1 MHVGHIIIIGAMK
14 AGTTTLHNLLSQHSQ
29 IVMSHVNGYKS
40 MKELDYFLEDRVR
53 SYDRFFRKG
62 APEGVWT
69 LEASPSYSKNY
80 LENGCAERIAALKKQ
95 TKLVYILRDP
105 IDRID
110 SHISHNG
117 SRGRTLPEPR
127 ALRIYSD
134 TSRYW
139 SHIQRFDAAGFS
151 DSLLLLDFDDLC
163 EDPVGTARRVQ
174 AFVGLEMEDPADVRI
189 HNSRRTA
196 GRVLTKGQER
206 SYWARVRRD
215 VEALAASG
223 RFPAAQKW
231 LDTWS
236 AKFSRPSPRRRPAE

>member
-1 MHVGHIIIIGAMK
+1 MQRRRARLAMK
-14 AGTTTLHNLLSQHSQ
+14 PRLSGMHDLPKSQ
-29 IVMSHVNGYKS
+29 NI
-40 MKELDYFLEDRVR
+40 LDAEAPMLAAAAR
-53 SYDRFFRKG
+53 RFQD
-62 APEGVWT
+62 
-69 LEASPSYSKNY
+69 
-80 LENGCAERIAALKKQ
+80 GCHHRC
-95 TKLVYILRDP
+95 
-105 IDRID
+105 
-110 SHISHNG
+110 
-117 SRGRTLPEPR
+117 
-127 ALRIYSD
+127 

-163 EDPVGTARRVQ
+163 QDPVGTARRVQ
-174 AFVGLEMEDPADVRI
+174 AFVGLELEDPADVRI

-206 SYWARVRRD
+206 SYWARVRPD